1 MNKFLL
7 TIGAVALVAASA
19 TAQPR
24 IPVGRQD
31 APVRHAST
39 IEAGVTQASVAN
51 QASKT
56 NAGVVYF
63 AEDFSTNPFV
73 AGGWVNG
80 GPTGHNW
87 EWRNPSNSIGA
98 YDNNGNAIT
107 VSNSTWIGG
116 RGSCASYVAPV
127 TATSVA
133 FGQSLNSPTRS
144 NGFVIFDS
152 NYLDDPDDVCDGNAT
167 TNTAEAPHF
176 GKMISPAI
184 DMTGSTNAELIFH
197 QGYRAFQDSVYVL
210 FSYNGG
216 LTWGDTV
223 RINPNIAVNQ
233 TLPNV
238 ISQTR
243 QKVDIPAAASGQT
256 DFHVMFFWSGDFY
269 FWMVDD
275 IEIREKGI
283 NDLGLNGQITLGPV
297 DLDANGNPAA
307 RFGNY
312 AIVPNEQIGE
322 GMFFQANLENKGKV
336 AQPNSELKLRI
347 SNRDNN
353 ATVLVDSLP
362 TTVNPFPVAA
372 FDTLAFGPIL
382 SSAPFTAPAGRWMS
396 TVSLFSDSTE
406 EDSLDN
412 VFMRPFTLTDTIYG
426 VDSDT
431 LHTFTT
437 GVGSSNFGNEAG
449 TEFLNYF
456 ELVEQDTLTSV
467 TVRFTTGTPGMS
479 YQIVVLQPDPNDFL
493 QGPRTELF
501 TSETLVWTANSPAW
515 QTITFFGNGPGT
527 PGAVATQDRVFIPG
541 DYLVGVRLFPSA
553 TTDNI
558 AIRDDLSYDLPFA
571 VSLLFLPSD
580 NRMYTNP
587 NALVIRANF
596 GNNNRFS
603 VAETKGLVAG
613 VSLFPNPTNT
623 GSTTLEYELTAA
635 SEVSITVR
643 DLAGRV
649 VSSMNEGVRSVGTS
663 RAQINT
669 AAMASGIYT
678 YELNTSNGRATGK
691 LVVDNN

>member
-7 TIGAVALVAASA
+7 TIGAVALVASSA

-24 IPVGRQD
+24 IPGGKQD
-31 APVRHAST
+31 AAVRHASPV
-39 IEAGVTQASVAN
+39 EAGVTPATAN
-51 QASKT
+51 QSSKT
-56 NAGVVYF
+56 NAGTVYLS
-63 AEDFSTNPFV
+63 EDFSTNPFA
-73 AGGWVNG
+73 AGGWTNG

-87 EWRNPSNSIGA
+87 EWRNPANSIGA

-107 VSNSTWIGG
+107 VTNSTWIGS

-127 TATSVA
+127 TATSVP
-133 FGQSLNSPTRS
+133 FGQVINSPTRT

-176 GKMISPAI
+176 GKLISPAI
-184 DMTGSTNAELIFH
+184 DMTGSTSAELVFH
-197 QGYRAFQDSVYVL
+197 QAYRAFQDSVYVL

-238 ISQTR
+238 PSQTI
-243 QKVDIPAAASGQT
+243 QKIKIPAAASGQT

-269 FWMVDD
+269 MWQIDD
-275 IEIREKGI
+275 IEVREKSL
-283 NDLGLNGQITLGPV
+283 NDLGLNTQITLGPV
-297 DLDANGNPAA
+297 DLDANGNPVA
-307 RFGNY
+307 RYGNY
-312 AIVPNEQIGE
+312 GMVPNEQIGQ

-336 AQPNSELKLRI
+336 AQPNTRLRLRI

-353 ATVLVDSLP
+353 ATVLTDSIA
-362 TTVNPFPVAA
+362 TATNPFPVAA

-382 SSAPFTAPAGRWMS
+382 ATAPIGRWNS
-396 TVSLFSDSTE
+396 TITAVSDSVD
-406 EDSLDN
+406 EDPNDN
-412 VFMRPFTLTDTIYG
+412 VFSRPFTLTDTVYG

-431 LHTFTT
+431 LYSFTT
-437 GVGSSNFGNEAG
+437 AVGSNNFGNEPG
-449 TEFLNYF
+449 FEVLNYF
-456 ELVEQDTLTSV
+456 ELVQQDTLTSV

-479 YQIVVLQPDPNDFL
+479 YQIVVLQPDPTAFYT
-493 QGPRTELF
+493 GPRTELF
-501 TSETLVWTANSPAW
+501 TSDNLVWTANSTAW
-515 QTITFFGNGPGT
+515 QTIDFFGNGPGT
-527 PGAVATQDRVFIPG
+527 PGAVATQDRVFAPG
-541 DYLVGVRLFPSA
+541 EYLIGVRMFPNA
-553 TTDNI
+553 ATDNI
-558 AIRDDLSYDLPFA
+558 AVRDDLSYELPPAASNIFI
-571 VSLLFLPSD
+571 PSD
-580 NRMYTNP
+580 NRMYSNG
-587 NALVIRANF
+587 NAFAIRANF
-596 GNNNRFS
+596 GNHRRFS
-603 VAETKGLVAG
+603 VAETKGVVAG

-643 DLAGRV
+643 DLAGRTV
-649 VSSMNEGVRSVGTS
+649 TSMNEGVRSVGTS

-678 YELNTSNGRATGK
+678 YELNTANGRATGK
-691 LVVDNN
+691 LIVNNN